1 MSVDE
6 LLKRVR
12 LVINEAEGDSDISLL
27 SADTR
32 RLDDSIKELLPRAV
46 SFIQKNKGATA
57 GRVNTKSITPSSL
70 NVTDNGSGGG
80 QMVLPADFV
89 ELVSLQLAGWLSPA
103 NRLCAHNS
111 REAVWQQ
118 NTYTRAG
125 SSKPVCIA
133 SFAPTGERYAV
144 LFPLPDGNGAR
155 VRHFVYEALFDAADG
170 LNGYDSGMDDAVVYA
185 CASLLYTMFERY
197 DAASA
202 MLSQALAA
210 CGGQSGKQQ

>member
-1 MSVDE
+1 MKCVEKFASIYGREPEDIAFCPY
-6 LLKRVR
+6 RVCP
-12 LVINEAEGDSDISLL
+12 LGAHSDHQLGKITGL
-27 SADTR
+27 AID
-32 RLDDSIKELLPRAV
+32 
-46 SFIQKNKGATA
+46 KGIHIAY
-57 GRVNTKSITPSSL
+57 KPKM
-70 NVTDNGSGGG
+70 NG
-80 QMVLPADFV
+80 VV
-89 ELVSLQLAGWLSPA
+89 ELVSLQLVGWLSPA